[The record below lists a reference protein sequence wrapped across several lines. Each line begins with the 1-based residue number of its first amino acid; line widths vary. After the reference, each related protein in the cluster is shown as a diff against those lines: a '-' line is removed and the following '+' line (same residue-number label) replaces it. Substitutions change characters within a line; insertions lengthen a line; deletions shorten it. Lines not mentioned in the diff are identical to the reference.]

1 MKKSFFLLL
10 FAAFIGFAANAQTQK
25 TTTTTAST
33 SKPATTTT
41 AAKPATTT
49 QSPKPA
55 ELNIPAAVSS
65 AFKAKYA
72 SVTSPSWKMKGGNYQ
87 ASFRMN
93 NEEMKAEFDNTG
105 KWLQTENKIATT
117 SLPATVQSEIKK
129 DFVDYKTEDAHKLT
143 SATTGTGYTAKVV
156 KGTDKYEVV
165 FGADGKVISKTKV

>member
-1 MKKSFFLLL
+1 MLL
-10 FAAFIGFAANAQTQK
+10 FAVCIGFAANAQTK

-33 SKPATTTT
+33 SKPATSTSTP
-41 AAKPATTT
+41 KPATT
-49 QSPKPA
+49 QSQKPA

-72 SVTSPSWKMKGGNYQ
+72 GVTSPSWKMKGGNYQ

-105 KWLQTENKIATT
+105 KWLQTENRIAST
-117 SLPATVQSEIKK
+117 SLPSAVQAEIKK
-129 DFVDYKTEDAHKLT
+129 DFADYKTEDAHKVQ
-143 SATTGTGYTAKVV
+143 SATGGAAYTAKVV
-156 KGTDKYEVV
+156 KGTEKYEVV